1 MLTERF
7 ETDPTKIW
15 RTKQILVFSR
25 LHGYYPVRLDIVK
38 KEPEMETNEWSS
50 WNDLENSRQLESN
63 IRKLYPNPSDISSLS
78 LFNSEEYVERN
89 STESFDLCD
98 SDDEIDIIS
107 TDLPVKR
114 KSVKEE
120 TNVDLSPLPV
130 DKDEKLRFFYVE
142 KVCSD
147 IGVELRNED
156 VGNGCSHR

>member
-78 LFNSEEYVERN
+78 LFNSEEYVDRN

-114 KSVKEE
+114 ISVKDE
-120 TNVDLSPLPV
+120 TNVNLSPLPV